1 MWILKKYLCYYSD
14 PWVNEKEYN
23 SDNQN
28 KTKILW
34 DLIKNN
40 IVNKIVKKYSIQL
53 RKDIQRKNEET
64 FFIKQQNQELYGE
77 YFHMV
82 QCLKEEIDQTVD
94 IIRENKGNLT
104 IIPEMKEEINN
115 LIEEIKKN

>member
-1 MWILKKYLCYYSD
+1 MGF
-14 PWVNEKEYN
+14 
-23 SDNQN
+23 N
-28 KTKILW
+28 K
-34 DLIKNN
+34 KNN

-115 LIEEIKKN
+115 LIEEIKKLKTQQLEKDRKDLELKQDYKSKIILFEEKKF